1 MRRDI
6 VLERMKQEGIQL
18 TVENY
23 IALAFMGDRS
33 LDDLGIEEL
42 MEIEAAIEKRAV
54 DKLAERK

>member
-1 MRRDI
+1 MRDI

-42 MEIEAAIEKRAV
+42 MEIEAAIEKG
-54 DKLAERK
+54 LWTN

>member
-1 MRRDI
+1 MRDI
-6 VLERMKQEGIQL
+6 VLERMKHEGIQL

>member
-1 MRRDI
+1 MRDI

-23 IALAFMGDRS
+23 IALVFMGDRS